1 MCRFCE
7 LNFSFPFR
15 RLGLSSLESCLG
27 REEKRLLKE
36 SIAIGVV
43 RESGH
48 LTERAGGIYQWG
60 NAMRLP
66 IGGYRD
72 EWV

>member
-1 MCRFCE
+1 MCE

-15 RLGLSSLESCLG
+15 RLGLPSLELCLV

-36 SIAIGVV
+36 LISIGVT

-48 LTERAGGIYQWG
+48 LTERAGGIYRWG
-60 NAMRLP
+60 DAMRLP
-66 IGGYRD
+66 IGDYRD